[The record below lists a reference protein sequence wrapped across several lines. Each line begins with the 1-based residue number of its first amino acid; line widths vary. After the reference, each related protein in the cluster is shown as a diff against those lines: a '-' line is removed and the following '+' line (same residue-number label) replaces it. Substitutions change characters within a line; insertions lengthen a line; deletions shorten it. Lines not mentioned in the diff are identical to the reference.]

1 MAKANP
7 TAPTNGQL
15 SLFDSLAAWLKPGGP
30 EARRGMSVAPPRQ
43 QRDESTTAP
52 LTSARGGAAPAP
64 PTANPQQRF
73 WHPRTSREL
82 VLGDCLVGY
91 EFRRTRRRSIG
102 FVVGAEGLSVA
113 APRWIALADV
123 DGALRAKA
131 GWIVAKLQQQ
141 RERGDKLRAARIDWR
156 DGTALRYLGADLVVV
171 LDPALVGAVL
181 AADESPPQLRVGL
194 PGNAAPEQIREA
206 VQSWLQRQARRIFD
220 ERSTHFAAVL
230 GVKVKRLSL
239 SSATRRW
246 GSASADGSIRLNW
259 RLIHFAPQVIDYV
272 VTHELAHLRE
282 MNHSAAF
289 WDIVRSALPDY
300 AERRVALVDETLP
313 PFE

>member
-1 MAKANP
+1 MPKASQSTP
-7 TAPTNGQL
+7 PNGQL
-15 SLFDSLAAWLKPGGP
+15 SLFDSLAAWLKPVGP
-30 EARRGMSVAPPRQ
+30 EVRRGRAGAPPRSNSA
-43 QRDESTTAP
+43 ESTTAP
-52 LTSARGGAAPAP
+52 LTSAQGAAPAAP
-64 PTANPQQRF
+64 PAASPPQRY

-82 VLGDCLVGY
+82 LLGDCLVGY
-91 EFRRTRRRSIG
+91 EFRHTRRRSIG

-113 APRWIALADV
+113 APRWIGLADV

-156 DGTALRYLGADLVVV
+156 DGTAVRYLGTDMVVV
-171 LDPALVGAVL
+171 LDPAQIGAVL
-181 AADESPPQLRVGL
+181 APEASPPQLRVGL

-220 ERSTHFAAVL
+220 ERSAHFAAVL
-230 GVKVKRLSL
+230 GVRVRRISL

-259 RLIHFAPQVIDYV
+259 RLIHFAPRVIDYV